1 MQEFSYNLRVPKD
14 RIAVMIGVKGKVK
27 KELEELTASKIN
39 VDSGEGEVSMSGSD
53 SLKLFTLKEVIR
65 SISRGFNPDIA
76 MLLLKQDYV
85 LEVISLNEYT
95 PDKNHQQRLKGRVI
109 GTDGKSRGIIEGL
122 TDTYIC
128 VYGKTISIIG
138 SSLAV
143 MQTRRAIELL
153 LKGSMHSTVFRIL
166 EKYKRDLRKQELM
179 EKGQW

>member
-27 KELEELTASKIN
+27 KELEELTQATIQI
-39 VDSGEGEVSMSGSD
+39 DSSEGEVLLKGED

-65 SISRGFNPDIA
+65 SIGRGFNPEIA

-85 LEVISLNEYT
+85 LEVVSLSEFT

-109 GTDGKSRGIIEGL
+109 GTDGKSREIIERL
-122 TDTYIC
+122 TDTYISI
-128 VYGKTISIIG
+128 YGKTISIIG

-143 MQTRRAIELL
+143 LQTRKAVEML

-166 EKYKRDLRKQELM
+166 EKYRRDTRRQELS
-179 EKGQW
+179 GNAF

>member
-1 MQEFSYNLRVPKD
+1 MQEFSYHLRIPKD
-14 RIAVMIGVKGKVK
+14 RIAVIIGVKGKIK
-27 KELEELTASKIN
+27 KELEELTKSKLSI
-39 VDSGEGEVSMSGSD
+39 DSGEGEVSMTGSD
-53 SLKLFTLKEVIR
+53 SFKLFILKEVIR
-65 SISRGFNPDIA
+65 SIGRGFNPEIA

-109 GTDGKSRGIIEGL
+109 GTDGKSREIIESL

-143 MQTRRAIELL
+143 MQTRRAIEML
-153 LKGSMHSTVFRIL
+153 LKGSMHSTVFRVL
-166 EKYKRDLRKQELM
+166 EKYRRDTRKQELM
-179 EKGQW
+179 ETGQW

>member
-1 MQEFSYNLRVPKD
+1 
-14 RIAVMIGVKGKVK
+14 MIGVKGKIK
-27 KELEELTASKIN
+27 KELEELTESKISI
-39 VDSGEGEVSMSGSD
+39 DSGEGEVLMNGPD

-65 SISRGFNPDIA
+65 SIGRGFNPEMA

-109 GTDGKSRGIIEGL
+109 GADGKSREVIERL

-128 VYGKTISIIG
+128 IYGKTISIIG

-143 MQTRRAIELL
+143 MQTRRAVELL

-166 EKYKRDLRKQELM
+166 ETYRRNLRKQELM